1 MFVTRLCRAREVT
14 LALIKPTVVAS
25 PTAVNQI
32 FSRLESSKNVTILAA
47 KKCQFSGEM
56 AEKFYAEHIGR
67 FYFDR

>member
-32 FSRLESSKNVTILAA
+32 LSRIENSKDVTILAA
-47 KKCQFSGEM
+47 KKCQFSREM
-56 AEKFYAEHIGR
+56 TEKFYAEHLGR
-67 FYFDR
+67 FFYDR